1 VFSTDSTGE
10 NITANVDICTRKA
23 NKLKAIS
30 NFILIEAFLKHLAI
44 KFPNCSSTQFD
55 FCLKNKFNIDGITL
69 KVFISIIAWIESNRG
84 KTLKANNVVPAILND
99 SVMKILKKII
109 ISLKDLCLVEYEI
122 ILTKLKILK
131 LGHLSC
137 ETKKL
142 FMKHSTKE
150 RMLGSEHDAINS
162 QIHAFFS
169 FSYLSISFSV
179 VTFSAA
185 YIYIYIYI

>member
-1 VFSTDSTGE
+1 M
-10 NITANVDICTRKA
+10 K
-23 NKLKAIS
+23 NKL
-30 NFILIEAFLKHLAI
+30 
-44 KFPNCSSTQFD
+44 
-55 FCLKNKFNIDGITL
+55 NIDGITL
-69 KVFISIIAWIESNRG
+69 KVFISIIAWIESSRG

-99 SVMKILKKII
+99 SVMKIFKKII
-109 ISLKDLCLVEYEI
+109 ISLKDLCSIQYEI

-142 FMKHSTKE
+142 LMKHSRKE

-179 VTFSAA
+179 VPFSAA
-185 YIYIYIYI
+185 